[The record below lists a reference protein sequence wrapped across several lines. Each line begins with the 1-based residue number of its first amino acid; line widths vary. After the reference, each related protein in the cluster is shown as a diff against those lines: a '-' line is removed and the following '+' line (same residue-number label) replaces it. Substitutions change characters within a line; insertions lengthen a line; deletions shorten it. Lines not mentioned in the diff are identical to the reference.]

1 MKKATMF
8 TLLAAFLIGGVMFN
22 SCKKDTMQEVKSPV
36 QNPVLKDATGL
47 NLMMGQFTDIGDVNI
62 YVTFPTLYVDV
73 VLDEIALDG
82 YQVVESHLWASPDVP
97 PYPQSLFPNYWD
109 IDMGPFTGSWTFDVS
124 DYGTEVTCWDASTFI
139 NYDFDWYF
147 ALHLQLE
154 KVVSEPVLDELGNP
168 VLDEFGNP
176 TYQDVT
182 YEETAWVLNDG
193 TNWLSKKG
201 KPLGWGEYFLVN
213 FELIQECPPEPPI

>member
-1 MKKATMF
+1 MKKAAMF
-8 TLLAAFLIGGVMFN
+8 TLFAAFLIAGLMLN
-22 SCKKDTMQEVKSPV
+22 SCKKDTVQDVKTTTH
-36 QNPVLKDATGL
+36 NPVLKDALGL
-47 NLMMGQFTDIGDVNI
+47 NLFMGQFTDIGDVNI

-73 VLDEIALDG
+73 VFDETALDG

-109 IDMGPFTGSWTFDVS
+109 IDMGPFSGSWSFDVS
-124 DYGTEVTCWDASTFI
+124 GEANEVTCPDGTTFT

-154 KVVSEPVLDELGNP
+154 KVVSEPVLDE
-168 VLDEFGNP
+168 FGNP
-176 TYQDVT
+176 LLDVDGNPIYEDVT

-201 KPLGWGEYFLVN
+201 KPLGWGEYFLVP
-213 FELIQECPPEPPI
+213 FELIQECPPE